1 LEEGTWSNLA
11 PTCFK
16 GCIAPPISP
25 YLVITP
31 KEPEYNTGAIVG
43 VSCTSGFS
51 LQGNATLQC
60 QEDLTWGSNL
70 PQCAIGKIKTI
81 RIQKYAHFTHWYF
94 VKLLGLFGII
104 AKVLSNC
111 LFYAQYIHAISPS
124 NNCFTPASHWSHSI
138 VLCAENAPTRFPLL
152 CQWT

>member
-1 LEEGTWSNLA
+1 MA

-81 RIQKYAHFTHWYF
+81 RIQKYSHFTHWYF

-111 LFYAQYIHAISPS
+111 LFYAQYIHITVSRLRPIGATTLYYALKMLQRV
-124 NNCFTPASHWSHSI
+124 FRY
-138 VLCAENAPTRFPLL
+138 CANGRK
-152 CQWT
+152 Q